1 VLLKLAYN
9 NVYFV
14 TTEFIMKSFLLAAFA
29 VVCVLGMATANYGY
43 GYPAVSGGGQSQCKL

>member
-1 VLLKLAYN
+1 
-9 NVYFV
+9 
-14 TTEFIMKSFLLAAFA
+14 MKSFLLAAFA